1 MAVGVDADLVV
12 PGDREF
18 RFRVG
23 LRPVDAANW
32 LEPDERRNAE
42 LLAKQELLS
51 QRHDEVVATLPGS
64 ESASLEVL
72 ELVIDELTRR
82 ELVTHSGAVARD
94 LGTGI
99 EVRCDELHPIDAA
112 GRLIQED
119 LCVMAPG
126 PQGHELVAASLC
138 FPGRWRLA
146 DKIGRSMAEIHA
158 SVPRYGTDV
167 SDAADRVLARLA
179 PGRIVERF
187 NWSVMDDATLFQPS
201 GHGRSDEPPATIG
214 SEVVLRTERQ
224 TLRGLTDGSVLF
236 GIRTRVR
243 TLDELAGRPE
253 FCGELADSLRR
264 LPDDVV
270 GYKSLSRLRPVVIV
284 WLEAAA
290 GR

>member
-1 MAVGVDADLVV
+1 MGVDADLVV

-23 LRPVDAANW
+23 LRPIDPVDW
-32 LEPDERRNAE
+32 LQPDDLRSAE
-42 LLAKQELLS
+42 ILIKQELLR
-51 QRHDEVVATLPGS
+51 QRHDEVVSTLPGS

-82 ELVTHSGAVARD
+82 GLVTRSGAVIRD
-94 LGTGI
+94 VGTGL
-99 EVRCDELHPIDAA
+99 EVRCSELHPIDAA

-126 PQGHELVAASLC
+126 PQGHQLVAASLC

-146 DKIGRSMAEIHA
+146 DKMGRPMSEIHA
-158 SVPRYGTDV
+158 TVPRYATDV
-167 SDAADRVLARLA
+167 GVAADRVLARLG
-179 PGRIVERF
+179 PGRVVERF

-201 GHGRSDEPPATIG
+201 GHGRSHEPPAAIDLD
-214 SEVVLRTERQ
+214 VVLRTERQ

-243 TLDELAGRPE
+243 TFDELAGRPD

-270 GYKSLSRLRPVVIV
+270 DYKSLTCLRPAVIA
-284 WLEAAA
+284 WLEDAA